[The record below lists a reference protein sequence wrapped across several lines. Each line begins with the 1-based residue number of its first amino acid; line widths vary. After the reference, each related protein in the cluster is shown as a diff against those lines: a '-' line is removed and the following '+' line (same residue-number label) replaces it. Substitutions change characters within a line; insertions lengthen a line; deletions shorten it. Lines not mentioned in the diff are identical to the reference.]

1 MKTMKTFSRRIAAL
15 LLVVT
20 VGITA
25 LAPAASASSIQLPS
39 LPKDQCVVDAAGVLS
54 DSTTSELETLNAQLS
69 SSCDGAQ
76 IGVLTVDYT
85 GSATT
90 EDYATE
96 AFNTWGIGSSSKNNG
111 VLILLVMQSD
121 QYADGDYYLTYG
133 DGFRSTMLADQA
145 STLVQTMEDDFAA
158 KKYDAAVLTCA
169 TNVANTIAEVYG
181 VTLSG
186 GTIYSDGSDTQTT
199 RPSVEPV
206 PPQKHYSIWENF
218 IGGIFSMLQNLSET
232 VIVPIAAAILALVM
246 CYELIDMIV
255 EKNNMHDFDSSM
267 FFRWIFKSAFAIL
280 IVTNTWNIVMGV
292 FDATQQVVNQSAGVI
307 IGDTSIDFDTLLP
320 DLESRLEAMDIGP
333 LLGLWFQTLVVGLT
347 MNILSVCIFLVT
359 YGRMIE
365 IYAVTAL
372 GPIPLATLGNAE
384 WRGMGQNYLKSLL
397 ALGFQAFLIMV
408 VVGIYAVLIQQIG
421 TADDISGAIW
431 GCMGYTVLLCFC
443 LFKTGSISKAVFTAH

>member
-39 LPKDQCVVDAAGVLS
+39 LPKDQWVVDDAGVLS
-54 DSTTSELETLNAQLS
+54 DNTTSELETLNAQLS

-90 EDYATE
+90 EDYAAE
-96 AFNTWGIGSSSKNNG
+96 AFNAWGIGSSSKNNG

-199 RPSVEPV
+199 RPSVPV
-206 PPQKHYSIWENF
+206 EAVSAALAVW
-218 IGGIFSMLQNLSET
+218 
-232 VIVPIAAAILALVM
+232 AAAPVLA
-246 CYELIDMIV
+246 EPGAAAAASAAWAAAAATAAEPDA
-255 EKNNMHDFDSSM
+255 DADSM
-267 FFRWIFKSAFAIL
+267 TKGKPHL
-280 IVTNTWNIVMGV
+280 T
-292 FDATQQVVNQSAGVI
+292 
-307 IGDTSIDFDTLLP
+307 
-320 DLESRLEAMDIGP
+320 
-333 LLGLWFQTLVVGLT
+333 VGL
-347 MNILSVCIFLVT
+347 
-359 YGRMIE
+359 
-365 IYAVTAL
+365 
-372 GPIPLATLGNAE
+372 P
-384 WRGMGQNYLKSLL
+384 
-397 ALGFQAFLIMV
+397 
-408 VVGIYAVLIQQIG
+408 
-421 TADDISGAIW
+421 
-431 GCMGYTVLLCFC
+431 FC
-443 LFKTGSISKAVFTAH
+443 LFVI

>member
-25 LAPAASASSIQLPS
+25 LAPAASAANIQLPS
-39 LPKDQCVVDAAGVLS
+39 LPKDQCVVDDAGVLS

-218 IGGIFSMLQNLSET
+218 IGGIFSMLAYIILFVAVFFILSPLSATPSAGSGGRLAGSAHGVGTEARALPAALT
-232 VIVPIAAAILALVM
+232 MTSAPAVVFMAALAAREAPVGLVLPAAAASVEAALAVWAAAPVLAEPGAAAAALAAVVPAASAAW
-246 CYELIDMIV
+246 EAAAATAAEPDA
-255 EKNNMHDFDSSM
+255 DADSITKKAPC
-267 FFRWIFKSAFAIL
+267 FEQKHGAFCFI
-280 IVTNTWNIVMGV
+280 
-292 FDATQQVVNQSAGVI
+292 SAGYC
-307 IGDTSIDFDTLLP
+307 P
-320 DLESRLEAMDIGP
+320 
-333 LLGLWFQTLVVGLT
+333 
-347 MNILSVCIFLVT
+347 
-359 YGRMIE
+359 
-365 IYAVTAL
+365 
-372 GPIPLATLGNAE
+372 
-384 WRGMGQNYLKSLL
+384 
-397 ALGFQAFLIMV
+397 
-408 VVGIYAVLIQQIG
+408 
-421 TADDISGAIW
+421 
-431 GCMGYTVLLCFC
+431 
-443 LFKTGSISKAVFTAH
+443 

>member
-39 LPKDQCVVDAAGVLS
+39 LPKDRCVVDAAGVLS

-199 RPSVEPV
+199 RPSVEPSR
-206 PPQKHYSIWENF
+206 PRSTTPSGKTLSAA
-218 IGGIFSMLQNLSET
+218 FSPCLLISSCLSQFSLSLS
-232 VIVPIAAAILALVM
+232 PL
-246 CYELIDMIV
+246 
-255 EKNNMHDFDSSM
+255 
-267 FFRWIFKSAFAIL
+267 SA
-280 IVTNTWNIVMGV
+280 TP
-292 FDATQQVVNQSAGVI
+292 SAGSGAV
-307 IGDTSIDFDTLLP
+307 
-320 DLESRLEAMDIGP
+320 
-333 LLGLWFQTLVVGLT
+333 WLV
-347 MNILSVCIFLVT
+347 
-359 YGRMIE
+359 RR
-365 IYAVTAL
+365 TAL
-372 GPIPLATLGNAE
+372 AQRPAPSPRPL
-384 WRGMGQNYLKSLL
+384 R
-397 ALGFQAFLIMV
+397 
-408 VVGIYAVLIQQIG
+408 
-421 TADDISGAIW
+421 
-431 GCMGYTVLLCFC
+431 
-443 LFKTGSISKAVFTAH
+443 

>member
-39 LPKDQCVVDAAGVLS
+39 LPKDQCVVDDAGVLS

-206 PPQKHYSIWENF
+206 PPQKHYSIWESYRRHF
-218 IGGIFSMLQNLSET
+218 LHACLYHPVYRSFLYLYH
-232 VIVPIAAAILALVM
+232 P
-246 CYELIDMIV
+246 
-255 EKNNMHDFDSSM
+255 
-267 FFRWIFKSAFAIL
+267 
-280 IVTNTWNIVMGV
+280 
-292 FDATQQVVNQSAGVI
+292 
-307 IGDTSIDFDTLLP
+307 
-320 DLESRLEAMDIGP
+320 SRP
-333 LLGLWFQTLVVGLT
+333 LLRLVLGAVW
-347 MNILSVCIFLVT
+347 LV
-359 YGRMIE
+359 RR
-365 IYAVTAL
+365 TAL
-372 GPIPLATLGNAE
+372 AQRPAPSPRPL
-384 WRGMGQNYLKSLL
+384 R
-397 ALGFQAFLIMV
+397 
-408 VVGIYAVLIQQIG
+408 
-421 TADDISGAIW
+421 
-431 GCMGYTVLLCFC
+431 
-443 LFKTGSISKAVFTAH
+443 

>member
-1 MKTMKTFSRRIAAL
+1 MKTMKTLSRRIAAL

-25 LAPAASASSIQLPS
+25 LAPAASAANIQLPS
-39 LPKDQCVVDAAGVLS
+39 LPKDQCVVDDAGVLS

-121 QYADGDYYLTYG
+121 KYADGDYYLTYG

-186 GTIYSDGSDTQTT
+186 GTIYSDGSGTQTT

-218 IGGIFSMLQNLSET
+218 IGGIFSMLAYIILF
-232 VIVPIAAAILALVM
+232 IAVFFIFITPLGHSFGWFWGPFGWFGARRR
-246 CYELIDMIV
+246 YRGPRPPRGPYD
-255 EKNNMHDFDSSM
+255 DF
-267 FFRWIFKSAFAIL
+267 
-280 IVTNTWNIVMGV
+280 
-292 FDATQQVVNQSAGVI
+292 
-307 IGDTSIDFDTLLP
+307 
-320 DLESRLEAMDIGP
+320 GP
-333 LLGLWFQTLVVGLT
+333 GGGF
-347 MNILSVCIFLVT
+347 
-359 YGRMIE
+359 YG
-365 IYAVTAL
+365 
-372 GPIPLATLGNAE
+372 GPRG
-384 WRGMGQNYLKSLL
+384 RFGGGRSGGFGGMGGGSSH
-397 ALGFQAFLIMV
+397 G
-408 VVGIYAVLIQQIG
+408 G
-421 TADDISGAIW
+421 GA
-431 GCMGYTVLLCFC
+431 GRGR
-443 LFKTGSISKAVFTAH
+443 

>member
-39 LPKDQCVVDAAGVLS
+39 LPKDQCVVDDAGVLS
-54 DSTTSELETLNAQLS
+54 DSTTSELETINAQLS

-145 STLVQTMEDDFAA
+145 SSLVQTMEDDFAA

-218 IGGIFSMLQNLSET
+218 IGGIFSMLAYIILFIAVFFIFITPLGHSFGWFWGRLAGSVHGVGTEARALPAALT
-232 VIVPIAAAILALVM
+232 MTSAPAVVSMAALAAREAPVGLVLPAAAASVEAALAVWAAAPVLA
-246 CYELIDMIV
+246 EPGAAAASAAWAAAAATAV
-255 EKNNMHDFDSSM
+255 EP
-267 FFRWIFKSAFAIL
+267 
-280 IVTNTWNIVMGV
+280 
-292 FDATQQVVNQSAGVI
+292 DADA
-307 IGDTSIDFDTLLP
+307 
-320 DLESRLEAMDIGP
+320 DIMTKGKP
-333 LLGLWFQTLVVGLT
+333 HLTVGL
-347 MNILSVCIFLVT
+347 
-359 YGRMIE
+359 
-365 IYAVTAL
+365 
-372 GPIPLATLGNAE
+372 P
-384 WRGMGQNYLKSLL
+384 
-397 ALGFQAFLIMV
+397 
-408 VVGIYAVLIQQIG
+408 
-421 TADDISGAIW
+421 
-431 GCMGYTVLLCFC
+431 FC
-443 LFKTGSISKAVFTAH
+443 LFCYLMQLEQGL